1 MHKVYLSKR
10 NINSLLSKLD
20 RNKIT
25 PGSSACTIIKGDNKH
40 RIYPQ
45 TARTIVVIA
54 TESESSFREHSI
66 DLLYL
71 YLDRNYLE
79 KLSKSLATV
88 LLPVHVIP
96 NGLSNEIEI
105 CAIQD
110 EEYYTDRHPG
120 EVYPAD
126 LPQNN

>member
-10 NINSLLSKLD
+10 NIHSLLSKLD

-25 PGSSACTIIKGDNKH
+25 TGSSACTLIKGDNKH
-40 RIYPQ
+40 KVYPQ
-45 TARTIVVIA
+45 TARTIVVTA
-54 TESESSFREHSI
+54 TESESSFKEHSI

-71 YLDRNYLE
+71 YLDRNCLE
-79 KLSKSLATV
+79 SLSKS
-88 LLPVHVIP
+88 LLPVHVFPIFD
-96 NGLSNEIEI
+96 EIEI

-110 EEYYTDRHPG
+110 EEYYTDRHLG
-120 EVYPAD
+120 EVYPAG